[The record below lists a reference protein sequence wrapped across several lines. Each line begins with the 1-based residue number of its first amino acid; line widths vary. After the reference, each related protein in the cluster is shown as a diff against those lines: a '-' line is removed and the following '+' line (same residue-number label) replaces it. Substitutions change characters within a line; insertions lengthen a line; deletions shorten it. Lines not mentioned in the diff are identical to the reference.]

1 MPATEPEIESEGPVM
16 DLHLM
21 QLVKRLFAWAD
32 ANDDT
37 RNMELHM
44 QVAFGLLAEQGA
56 ATTPKH
62 ALTAAELDVRDRP
75 VIRQIQLTQS
85 YRWERAKLASRI
97 AEGLHCRFLWIGSLT
112 QEAPT
117 IGCFIGCRPHADRAR
132 LLFEVMDPDLRLLTR
147 FIGPPQGAGWGASG
161 PPPASARQY
170 FASRSA
176 AMLDVINWTYERL
189 YETEVLAA
197 SRKGLADDFA
207 EDRRLADEFVDEM
220 WGDTMSVYDLGAGQ
234 PDYPMVDGLPAER
247 FQEFLDE
254 LAELEA
260 AEEEDADEEVSEFED
275 PDYDPDVDPD
285 ADPDDDFD
293 YSFDFLDE
301 DEEDEEDE
309 EGDEDEDEEGDAE
322 EGGADDDAEDGDTD
336 ESEDEYFEDD
346 EDFAPS
352 STGCLPLFDLPGAGY
367 PSESPAGSTIAD
379 ATWVYFIEGQ
389 IGEDVD
395 PCLIRFGI
403 GGWQLYFPAMG
414 QWFRD
419 DAAEKMATESG
430 LFVQTTREDAE
441 DWVFI
446 LEDPVED
453 GETGETLT
461 VESEIDKCLALG
473 FDEDTAR
480 QIVRMR
486 WANLPDALLS
496 E

>member
-21 QLVKRLFAWAD
+21 QQVKRLFAWAD

-97 AEGLHCRFLWIGSLT
+97 AEGLHCRFIWIGSLT

-117 IGCFIGCRPHADRAR
+117 VGCFIGCRPHADRAR

-309 EGDEDEDEEGDAE
+309 
-322 EGGADDDAEDGDTD
+322 
-336 ESEDEYFEDD
+336 DD
-346 EDFAPS
+346 EDFVPS

-367 PSESPAGSTIAD
+367 PSESPVESTIAD

-441 DWVFI
+441 EWVFI

-453 GETGETLT
+453 DDTGETLT

-480 QIVRMR
+480 QFVRMR

>member
-21 QLVKRLFAWAD
+21 TQVKRLFAWAD
-32 ANDDT
+32 ADDDT
-37 RNMELHM
+37 RNMELHL
-44 QVAFGLLAEQGA
+44 QVVFGLLAEQGA
-56 ATTPKH
+56 TATPRH
-62 ALTAAELDVRDRP
+62 ALTAEELDTRDRP
-75 VIRQIQLTQS
+75 VIRQIQLTHS

-97 AEGLHCRFLWIGSLT
+97 AEGLHCRFIWIGSLT

-117 IGCFIGCRPHADRAR
+117 VGCFIGCRPHADRAR

-247 FQEFLDE
+247 FQEFLEE
-254 LAELEA
+254 LEGLEA
-260 AEEEDADEEVSEFED
+260 AEDEDAGGTGEGDSGFED
-275 PDYDPDVDPD
+275 PDYDPD

-301 DEEDEEDE
+301 DEDDAGGGAEDHA
-309 EGDEDEDEEGDAE
+309 DEDVEG
-322 EGGADDDAEDGDTD
+322 
-336 ESEDEYFEDD
+336 EYCEDD
-346 EDFAPS
+346 EEFDPS
-352 STGCLPLFDLPGAGY
+352 STDSLPLFDLPGAGY
-367 PSESPAGSTIAD
+367 PSESPAESTIAD

-389 IGEDVD
+389 IGEGVD

-446 LEDPVED
+446 LEDPAED
-453 GETGETLT
+453 DDTGEKLT

-480 QIVRMR
+480 QVVRMR

>member
-1 MPATEPEIESEGPVM
+1 M

-117 IGCFIGCRPHADRAR
+117 VGCFIGCRPHADRAR

-234 PDYPMVDGLPAER
+234 PDYPMADGLPAER

-301 DEEDEEDE
+301 DEE
-309 EGDEDEDEEGDAE
+309 GDEDEDEEGDAE

-336 ESEDEYFEDD
+336 ESEDEY
-346 EDFAPS
+346 FAPS

-480 QIVRMR
+480 QVVRMR

>member
-1 MPATEPEIESEGPVM
+1 M

-21 QLVKRLFAWAD
+21 QQVKRLFAWAD

-97 AEGLHCRFLWIGSLT
+97 AEGLHCRFIWIGSLT

-117 IGCFIGCRPHADRAR
+117 VGCFIGCRPHADRAR

-309 EGDEDEDEEGDAE
+309 
-322 EGGADDDAEDGDTD
+322 
-336 ESEDEYFEDD
+336 DD
-346 EDFAPS
+346 EDFVPS

-367 PSESPAGSTIAD
+367 PSESPVESTIAD

-441 DWVFI
+441 EWVFI

-453 GETGETLT
+453 DDTGETLT

>member
-117 IGCFIGCRPHADRAR
+117 VGCFIGCRPHADRAR

-247 FQEFLDE
+247 FQEFLEE
-254 LAELEA
+254 LEELEA
-260 AEEEDADEEVSEFED
+260 A
-275 PDYDPDVDPD
+275 
-285 ADPDDDFD
+285 
-293 YSFDFLDE
+293 
-301 DEEDEEDE
+301 EDEEDE

-336 ESEDEYFEDD
+336 ESEDEYFEGD

-367 PSESPAGSTIAD
+367 PSESPVESTIAD

>member
-1 MPATEPEIESEGPVM
+1 
-16 DLHLM
+16 M
-21 QLVKRLFAWAD
+21 QQVKRLFAWAD
-32 ANDDT
+32 AHDDT

-56 ATTPKH
+56 TTTPKRV
-62 ALTAAELDVRDRP
+62 LDDE
-75 VIRQIQLTQS
+75 QLEQREQPLLREVQLS
-85 YRWERAKLASRI
+85 QAFRWERAALATKI
-97 AEGLHCRFLWIGSLT
+97 AGALHCSFIWIGSLT
-112 QEAPT
+112 QEVPTLGYFVGCAP
-117 IGCFIGCRPHADRAR
+117 HVDRAR

-147 FIGPPQGAGWGASG
+147 FIGPIAGKGTGPGGAPSG
-161 PPPASARQY
+161 DGMDYYR
-170 FASRSA
+170 SRSA
-176 AMLDVINWTYERL
+176 AMIDVVSWIGERL
-189 YETEVLAA
+189 FETEALAA
-197 SRKGLADDFA
+197 ARAGLVGDFA
-207 EDRRLADEFVDEM
+207 EDCQAADRYVDDM
-220 WGDTMSVYDLGAGQ
+220 WGDTANVLARAEGLPDL
-234 PDYPMVDGLPAER
+234 PMVDGLPAER
-247 FQEFLDE
+247 FREFLEELDE
-254 LAELEA
+254 LEA
-260 AEEEDADEEVSEFED
+260 TEDEDAEDTDEHDSGFED
-275 PDYDPDVDPD
+275 PDYDPD

-301 DEEDEEDE
+301 DDEDEEDE
-309 EGDEDEDEEGDAE
+309 EGEEDEDEEGDAE

-336 ESEDEYFEDD
+336 ESEDEYFEGD

-367 PSESPAGSTIAD
+367 PSESPVESTIAD

-446 LEDPVED
+446 LEDPAED

>member
-1 MPATEPEIESEGPVM
+1 M

-21 QLVKRLFAWAD
+21 QQVKRLFAWAD

-56 ATTPKH
+56 ATTPKYL
-62 ALTAAELDVRDRP
+62 LTAAELDARDRP

-97 AEGLHCRFLWIGSLT
+97 AEGLHCRFIWIGSLT

-117 IGCFIGCRPHADRAR
+117 VGCFIGCRPHADRAR

-161 PPPASARQY
+161 PPPASARRY
-170 FASRSA
+170 FESRSA

-207 EDRRLADEFVDEM
+207 EDRRLADDFVDEM

-247 FQEFLDE
+247 FREFLEELEELGAPAGEDE
-254 LAELEA
+254 DDEGADACAAELE
-260 AEEEDADEEVSEFED
+260 E
-275 PDYDPDVDPD
+275 PDYDPDPDTD

-293 YSFDFLDE
+293 YSFDWEDD
-301 DEEDEEDE
+301 DEEDEGEEDDE
-309 EGDEDEDEEGDAE
+309 EGEDGEDLADEDDGEEDEDDEAGDAAPVF
-322 EGGADDDAEDGDTD
+322 AD
-336 ESEDEYFEDD
+336 SV
-346 EDFAPS
+346 
-352 STGCLPLFDLPGAGY
+352 PLFDLPDLFGSIDVPEHSGRPVA
-367 PSESPAGSTIAD
+367 ESPAESSIAD
-379 ATWVYFIEGQ
+379 ATWVYFIEDEWD
-389 IGEDVD
+389 EDVD
-395 PCLIRFGI
+395 PCLIRFGV

-419 DAAEKMATESG
+419 DAAEEMAMESG
-430 LFVQTTREDAE
+430 LFVRTTRVDAE
-441 DWVFI
+441 QWVDI
-446 LEDPVED
+446 LDNPSDDED
-453 GETGETLT
+453 TGEPRT

-480 QIVRMR
+480 HVVRMR

>member
-1 MPATEPEIESEGPVM
+1 M

-21 QLVKRLFAWAD
+21 QQVKRLFAWAD

-62 ALTAAELDVRDRP
+62 ALTAAELDARDRP

-97 AEGLHCRFLWIGSLT
+97 AEGLHCRFIWIGSLT
-112 QEAPT
+112 QETPT
-117 IGCFIGCRPHADRAR
+117 VGCFIGCRPHADRAR
-132 LLFEVMDPDLRLLTR
+132 LLFELMDPDLRLLTR

-161 PPPASARQY
+161 PPPASARRY
-170 FASRSA
+170 FESRSA

-247 FQEFLDE
+247 FREFLEE
-254 LAELEA
+254 LGELEELEVG
-260 AEEEDADEEVSEFED
+260 EEGADEDVAGED
-275 PDYDPDVDPD
+275 GGVDLE

-293 YSFDFLDE
+293 YFFDW
-301 DEEDEEDE
+301 
-309 EGDEDEDEEGDAE
+309 
-322 EGGADDDAEDGDTD
+322 
-336 ESEDEYFEDD
+336 EDD
-346 EDFAPS
+346 EDDDEEGEDGEEDEDDETGDAAPVFADS
-352 STGCLPLFDLPGAGY
+352 VPLFDLPDLFSPANVPGHSG
-367 PSESPAGSTIAD
+367 PSRAESPAESSIAD
-379 ATWVYFIEGQ
+379 ATWVYFIEDEWD
-389 IGEDVD
+389 EDVD
-395 PCLIRFGI
+395 PCLIRFGA
-403 GGWQLYFPAMG
+403 GGWQLYFPAMR

-419 DAAEKMATESG
+419 DAAEEMAMESG
-430 LFVQTTREDAE
+430 LFVRTTRVDAE
-441 DWVFI
+441 EWVDI
-446 LEDPVED
+446 LDNPSDDED
-453 GETGETLT
+453 TGEPRT

-480 QIVRMR
+480 QFVRMR

>member
-21 QLVKRLFAWAD
+21 QQVKRLFAWAD

-97 AEGLHCRFLWIGSLT
+97 AEGLHCRFIWIGSLT

-117 IGCFIGCRPHADRAR
+117 VGCFIGCRPHADRAR

-309 EGDEDEDEEGDAE
+309 
-322 EGGADDDAEDGDTD
+322 
-336 ESEDEYFEDD
+336 DD
-346 EDFAPS
+346 EDFVPS

-367 PSESPAGSTIAD
+367 PSESPVESTIAD

-441 DWVFI
+441 EWVFI

-453 GETGETLT
+453 DDTGETLT

>member
-1 MPATEPEIESEGPVM
+1 M

-21 QLVKRLFAWAD
+21 QQVKRLFAWAD

-97 AEGLHCRFLWIGSLT
+97 AEGLHCRFIWIGSLT

-117 IGCFIGCRPHADRAR
+117 VGCFIGCRPHADRAR

-161 PPPASARQY
+161 PPSASARQY

-197 SRKGLADDFA
+197 SRNGLADDFA

-247 FQEFLDE
+247 FQEFLE
-254 LAELEA
+254 ELEEFEGG
-260 AEEEDADEEVSEFED
+260 EEGADEEVAGED
-275 PDYDPDVDPD
+275 GGVDLV

-293 YSFDFLDE
+293 YSFDWEDD
-301 DEEDEEDE
+301 DEEDEGEEGEDE
-309 EGDEDEDEEGDAE
+309 KDED
-322 EGGADDDAEDGDTD
+322 DDDAGEFGG
-336 ESEDEYFEDD
+336 
-346 EDFAPS
+346 APQLF
-352 STGCLPLFDLPGAGY
+352 TGSVPLFDLPDLVG
-367 PSESPAGSTIAD
+367 PSRAESPAESSISD
-379 ATWVYFIEGQ
+379 ATWVYFIEDEWD
-389 IGEDVD
+389 EDVD
-395 PCLIRFGI
+395 PCLIRFGA
-403 GGWQLYFPAMG
+403 GGWQLYYPAMG
-414 QWFRD
+414 QWYRD
-419 DAAEKMATESG
+419 DAAEEMALESG
-430 LFVQTTREDAE
+430 LFVRTSRVDAE
-441 DWVFI
+441 EWADI
-446 LEDPVED
+446 LANPSDDED
-453 GETGETLT
+453 TGEPRT

-473 FDEDTAR
+473 FDEGTAR
-480 QIVRMR
+480 QVVRMR

>member
-1 MPATEPEIESEGPVM
+1 M

-301 DEEDEEDE
+301 DEEDEEGVEDE
-309 EGDEDEDEEGDAE
+309 EGDEGEDEEGDAE

-336 ESEDEYFEDD
+336 ESEDEYFEGD

-446 LEDPVED
+446 LEDPAED

-480 QIVRMR
+480 QVVRRR

>member
-1 MPATEPEIESEGPVM
+1 M

-21 QLVKRLFAWAD
+21 QQVKRLFAWAD

-97 AEGLHCRFLWIGSLT
+97 AEGLHCRFIWIGSLT

-117 IGCFIGCRPHADRAR
+117 VGCFIGCRPHADRAR

-247 FQEFLDE
+247 FQEFLEE
-254 LAELEA
+254 LEELEA
-260 AEEEDADEEVSEFED
+260 AE
-275 PDYDPDVDPD
+275 
-285 ADPDDDFD
+285 
-293 YSFDFLDE
+293 
-301 DEEDEEDE
+301 DE
-309 EGDEDEDEEGDAE
+309 EGEEDDEDEDEEGDAE

-367 PSESPAGSTIAD
+367 PSESPVESTIAD

-446 LEDPVED
+446 LEDPAED

>member
-1 MPATEPEIESEGPVM
+1 M

-97 AEGLHCRFLWIGSLT
+97 AEGLHCRFIWIGSLT

-117 IGCFIGCRPHADRAR
+117 VGCFIGCRPHADRAR

-234 PDYPMVDGLPAER
+234 PDYPVVDGLPAER

-254 LAELEA
+254 LEELEA
-260 AEEEDADEEVSEFED
+260 AEDEDAGGADEGDSGFED
-275 PDYDPDVDPD
+275 PYYDPDVDPD

-293 YSFDFLDE
+293 YSFDFLD
-301 DEEDEEDE
+301 EDE

-336 ESEDEYFEDD
+336 ESEDEFFEGD

-367 PSESPAGSTIAD
+367 PSESPVESTIAD

-446 LEDPVED
+446 LGDPAED

>member
-1 MPATEPEIESEGPVM
+1 M

-21 QLVKRLFAWAD
+21 QQVKRLFAWAD

-97 AEGLHCRFLWIGSLT
+97 AEGLHCRFIWIGSLT

-117 IGCFIGCRPHADRAR
+117 VGCFIGCRPHADRAR

-247 FQEFLDE
+247 FKEFLDE
-254 LAELEA
+254 LEELEA
-260 AEEEDADEEVSEFED
+260 AEDEDAAGADEGGSGFED
-275 PDYDPDVDPD
+275 PYYDPDVDPD

-301 DEEDEEDE
+301 DEE
-309 EGDEDEDEEGDAE
+309 GDEDEDEVGDAE
-322 EGGADDDAEDGDTD
+322 EGGADDDAENGDTD
-336 ESEDEYFEDD
+336 ESEDEFFEGD

-367 PSESPAGSTIAD
+367 PSESPVESTIAD

-430 LFVQTTREDAE
+430 LFVQSTREDAE

-446 LEDPVED
+446 LEDPAED

-480 QIVRMR
+480 QVVRMR

>member
-1 MPATEPEIESEGPVM
+1 M

-21 QLVKRLFAWAD
+21 QQVKRLFAWVD

-97 AEGLHCRFLWIGSLT
+97 AEGLHCRFIWIGSLT

-117 IGCFIGCRPHADRAR
+117 VGCFIGCRPHADRAR

-234 PDYPMVDGLPAER
+234 PDYPVVDGLPAER

-254 LAELEA
+254 LEELEA
-260 AEEEDADEEVSEFED
+260 AEDEDAGGADEGDSGFED
-275 PDYDPDVDPD
+275 PYYDPDVDPD

-293 YSFDFLDE
+293 YSFDFLD
-301 DEEDEEDE
+301 EDE

-336 ESEDEYFEDD
+336 ESEDEFFEGD

-367 PSESPAGSTIAD
+367 PSESPVESTIAD

-430 LFVQTTREDAE
+430 LFVQSTREDAE

-446 LEDPVED
+446 LEDPAED

-480 QIVRMR
+480 QVVRMR

>member
-97 AEGLHCRFLWIGSLT
+97 AEGLHCRFIWIGSLT

-117 IGCFIGCRPHADRAR
+117 VGCFIGCRPHADRAR

-247 FQEFLDE
+247 FQEFLEE
-254 LAELEA
+254 LEELEA
-260 AEEEDADEEVSEFED
+260 AEDEDAGLGGVPQDIGFARQESTGHDVQSAVPVLVPHFDISERGFA
-275 PDYDPDVDPD
+275 V
-285 ADPDDDFD
+285 
-293 YSFDFLDE
+293 
-301 DEEDEEDE
+301 
-309 EGDEDEDEEGDAE
+309 EGDGRKRGEESAVCAKQDRHRIGS
-322 EGGADDDAEDGDTD
+322 ADDEIGLAV
-336 ESEDEYFEDD
+336 
-346 EDFAPS
+346 AV
-352 STGCLPLFDLPGAGY
+352 A
-367 PSESPAGSTIAD
+367 IAR
-379 ATWVYFIEGQ
+379 GQ
-389 IGEDVD
+389 
-395 PCLIRFGI
+395 
-403 GGWQLYFPAMG
+403 
-414 QWFRD
+414 
-419 DAAEKMATESG
+419 
-430 LFVQTTREDAE
+430 
-441 DWVFI
+441 
-446 LEDPVED
+446 
-453 GETGETLT
+453 T
-461 VESEIDKCLALG
+461 V
-473 FDEDTAR
+473 
-480 QIVRMR
+480 
-486 WANLPDALLS
+486 
-496 E
+496 